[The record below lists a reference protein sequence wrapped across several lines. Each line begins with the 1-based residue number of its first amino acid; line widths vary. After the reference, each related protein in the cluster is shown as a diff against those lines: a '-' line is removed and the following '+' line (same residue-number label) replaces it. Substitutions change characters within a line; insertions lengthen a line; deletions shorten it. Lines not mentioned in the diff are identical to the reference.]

1 MAPVP
6 NEEKDKNPNNSGD
19 IRSEDVDI
27 PDFVINAGSS
37 DSEDDYDG
45 VVEDSFMGYIP
56 LPQDTDSGL
65 YSDHSSGEV
74 NTGEVLNES
83 HENDFNSAFSMQADP
98 ELVHQQDFSNGAQL
112 SSYKQVPELAA
123 PDKNSLLWNQP
134 RQPDAQQPVM
144 DPDEANKIISVM
156 SNFKLP
162 ASHIP
167 EWANS
172 ISEDEWKKNILSRL
186 RYGTQPNQLGSVE
199 TNNKE
204 RMEERVLTDTNLST
218 VCTRKTDDN
227 KSECTQSENTS

>member
-6 NEEKDKNPNNSGD
+6 NEEKDKNPSNSGD

-27 PDFVINAGSS
+27 PDLVINIDSS

-56 LPQDTDSGL
+56 LPQEPDGGPN
-65 YSDHSSGEV
+65 SDHSSGEA
-74 NTGEVLNES
+74 NTGETLNES
-83 HENDFNSAFSMQADP
+83 HGNDLNAALSMEADP
-98 ELVHQQDFSNGAQL
+98 VLVNQQDLSHGIQQ
-112 SSYKQVPELAA
+112 SSYMQVPELAA

-144 DPDEANKIISVM
+144 DRDEADKIISVM

-172 ISEDEWKKNILSRL
+172 ISEEEWKKNIVLRL
-186 RYGTQPNQLGSVE
+186 RSGTQPNQHGPVE
-199 TNNKE
+199 TNNKQKK
-204 RMEERVLTDTNLST
+204 EERCLTDTNLSA
-218 VCTRKTDDN
+218 VCSEKTDDN
-227 KSECTQSENTS
+227 KSDCTQSENTS